1 MMSII
6 CVYNNENILEEYLI
20 KSLNR
25 QTEKYELILID
36 NRENKFKS
44 AASALNFGAKKAHGE
59 YLVFAHQDIYF
70 SDENWIKNTTK
81 QLKNLNNTGI
91 VGVAGKTIDSLVRSN
106 IKQGLNPV
114 DVSPFKIAKA
124 EKASTLDE
132 CLFIIPK
139 TVFDKYNLNEDI
151 CDDCLKEEVTEKL
164 LGYKKENLFEQEE
177 KELKKT
183 KKLGIISLVISI
195 LGLMTNNIIFMIL
208 AIILGHKS
216 HGTTGRKLGLVAK
229 IIGTIGII
237 FSIIFD
243 IVFLIILIKFIIP
256 TVLSWYGIFW

>member
-44 AASALNFGAKKAHGE
+44 AASALNFGAKKANGE

-151 CDDCLKEEVTEKL
+151 CDDWHLYAVEYVYNIK
-164 LGYKKENLFEQEE
+164 NQ
-177 KELKKT
+177 
-183 KKLGIISLVISI
+183 
-195 LGLMTNNIIFMIL
+195 GLE
-208 AIILGHKS
+208 AY
-216 HGTTGRKLGLVAK
+216 
-229 IIGTIGII
+229 
-237 FSIIFD
+237 
-243 IVFLIILIKFIIP
+243 IIP
-256 TVLSWYGIFW
+256 TTLEHRSKGASMSETYYTTLPKLQKKYLKRGLIRTCMGDWFTFIPVSIQKFVKKFKNY

>member
-20 KSLNR
+20 KSLNI

-114 DVSPFKIAKA
+114 DVSPFKITKA

-151 CDDCLKEEVTEKL
+151 CDDWHLYAVEYVYNIK
-164 LGYKKENLFEQEE
+164 NQ
-177 KELKKT
+177 
-183 KKLGIISLVISI
+183 
-195 LGLMTNNIIFMIL
+195 GLE
-208 AIILGHKS
+208 AY
-216 HGTTGRKLGLVAK
+216 
-229 IIGTIGII
+229 
-237 FSIIFD
+237 
-243 IVFLIILIKFIIP
+243 IIP
-256 TVLSWYGIFW
+256 TTLEHRSKGASMSETYYTTLPKLQKKYLKRGLIRTCMGDWFTFIPVSIQKFVKKFKNY

>member
-114 DVSPFKIAKA
+114 DVSPFKITKA

-151 CDDCLKEEVTEKL
+151 CDDWHLYAVEYVYNIK
-164 LGYKKENLFEQEE
+164 NQ
-177 KELKKT
+177 
-183 KKLGIISLVISI
+183 
-195 LGLMTNNIIFMIL
+195 GLE
-208 AIILGHKS
+208 AY
-216 HGTTGRKLGLVAK
+216 
-229 IIGTIGII
+229 
-237 FSIIFD
+237 
-243 IVFLIILIKFIIP
+243 IIP
-256 TVLSWYGIFW
+256 TTLEHMSKGASMSETYYTTLPKLQKKYLKRGLIRTCMGDWFTFIPVSIQKFVKKFKNY

>member
-25 QTEKYELILID
+25 QTEKYEFILID

-151 CDDCLKEEVTEKL
+151 CDDWHLYAVEYVYNIK
-164 LGYKKENLFEQEE
+164 NQ
-177 KELKKT
+177 
-183 KKLGIISLVISI
+183 
-195 LGLMTNNIIFMIL
+195 GLE
-208 AIILGHKS
+208 AY
-216 HGTTGRKLGLVAK
+216 
-229 IIGTIGII
+229 
-237 FSIIFD
+237 
-243 IVFLIILIKFIIP
+243 IIP
-256 TVLSWYGIFW
+256 TTLEHRSKGASMSETYYTTLPKLQKKYLKRGLIRTCMGDWFTFIPVSIQKFVKKFKNY

>member
-114 DVSPFKIAKA
+114 DVSPFKITKA

-139 TVFDKYNLNEDI
+139 TVFDKYDLNENI
-151 CDDCLKEEVTEKL
+151 CDDWHLYAVEYVYNIK
-164 LGYKKENLFEQEE
+164 NQ
-177 KELKKT
+177 
-183 KKLGIISLVISI
+183 
-195 LGLMTNNIIFMIL
+195 GLE
-208 AIILGHKS
+208 AY
-216 HGTTGRKLGLVAK
+216 
-229 IIGTIGII
+229 
-237 FSIIFD
+237 
-243 IVFLIILIKFIIP
+243 IIP
-256 TVLSWYGIFW
+256 TTLEHRSKGASMSETYYTTLPKLQKKYLKRGLIRTCMGDWFTFIPVSIQKFVKKFKNY

>member
-114 DVSPFKIAKA
+114 DVSPFKIGKA

-151 CDDCLKEEVTEKL
+151 CDDWHLYAVEYVYNIK
-164 LGYKKENLFEQEE
+164 NQ
-177 KELKKT
+177 
-183 KKLGIISLVISI
+183 
-195 LGLMTNNIIFMIL
+195 GLE
-208 AIILGHKS
+208 AY
-216 HGTTGRKLGLVAK
+216 
-229 IIGTIGII
+229 
-237 FSIIFD
+237 
-243 IVFLIILIKFIIP
+243 IIP
-256 TVLSWYGIFW
+256 TTLEHRSKGASMSETYYTTLPKLQKKYLKRGLIRTCMGDWFTFIPVSIQKFVKKFKNY